1 MFPDIFNDEAFSL
14 TSLTAVISSVDYVPG
29 RAGELAFSGVGEGIA
44 TTTISVE
51 QVAETLVI
59 IPTTTRGSPAPQ
71 AKQDKRT
78 LRGAVPVP
86 HIQLEDTLVADQIQ
100 NVRQLG
106 SMSTLR
112 GAQQVVNTQLRKLAG
127 SHDLTLERLRLGA
140 LKGQVLDQDNSVI
153 LDLYSFF
160 GVTAPQD
167 VSFEDVFVAT
177 PDADDLTTV
186 RTRAQQVTRFQKAA
200 LKGGWNSNARIW
212 ALCGDNFFDKL
223 IESTSVKGVWD
234 GWAAAERKLGANY
247 AHGIYEFAGIF
258 WENYQ
263 GTDDQHTGDNVVT
276 TSAEGTVGINP
287 DECQFLVTGVPGLY
301 AEYYAPAD
309 FWDTVNTLGLP
320 RYARQAVDPEFGRW
334 VKLHTQQNVLPICTK
349 PRTLIKGVLSS
360 E

>member
-14 TSLTAVISSVDYVPG
+14 TSLTAVISDVDHVPG
-29 RAGELAFSGVGEGIA
+29 RAGELAFVGVGEGIS
-44 TTTISVE
+44 TTNLAVE
-51 QVAETLVI
+51 RVAETLQV
-59 IPTTTRGSPAPQ
+59 IPTTTRGTPSPQ
-71 AKQDKRT
+71 AKQDKRN
-78 LRGAVPVP
+78 LRAVPVP

-106 SMSTLR
+106 STSTLR
-112 GAQQVVNTQLRKLAG
+112 GAQQVVNQQLRKLAG
-127 SHDLTLERLRLGA
+127 SHDLTLERIRLGA
-140 LKGQVLDQDNSVI
+140 LKGQILDKDNSVI
-153 LDLYSFF
+153 LDLFDFF
-160 GVTAPQD
+160 DVTRPQD

-177 PDADDLTTV
+177 PDETDLTTV
-186 RTRAQQVTRFQKAA
+186 RTRAQQVTRFIKAN
-200 LKGGWNSNARIW
+200 LKGGWNSNSRIW

-234 GWAAAERKLGANY
+234 GWASAERRLGANY
-247 AHGIYEFAGIF
+247 AHGVYEFAGIY

-263 GTDDQHTGDNVVT
+263 GTDDQHTGSNVVT
-276 TSAEGTVGINP
+276 ASAQGTVGIDP

-309 FWDTVNTLGLP
+309 FWDTVNTIGLP

-334 VKLHTQQNVLPICTK
+334 VKLHTQQNPLPICTR